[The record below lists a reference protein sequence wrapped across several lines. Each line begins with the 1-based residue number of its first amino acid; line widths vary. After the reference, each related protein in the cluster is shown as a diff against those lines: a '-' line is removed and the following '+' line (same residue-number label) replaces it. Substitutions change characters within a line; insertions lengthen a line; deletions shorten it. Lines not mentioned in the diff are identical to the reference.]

1 MPVVH
6 RHFLGRWNGQVTYN
20 WDPPERPDWN
30 MKTVLVAAS
39 EGFDAS
45 EFGQSDMPRRFVGN
59 ANITVEN
66 IAPRSGG
73 LTARINVDWD
83 EPLPI
88 WVDVRVFDE
97 DVPTSAR

>member
-6 RHFLGRWNGQVTYN
+6 RHFLGRIKGLFLYE

-30 MKTVLVAAS
+30 KKTVLVTAS

-45 EFGQSDMPRRFVGN
+45 QVGSSAMPKRFVGD
-59 ANITVEN
+59 ASVWVSN
-66 IAPRSGG
+66 IAPRDGG
-73 LTARINVDWD
+73 LSCRIHVDWD
-83 EPLPI
+83 DPIPI

-97 DVPTSAR
+97 EVTS